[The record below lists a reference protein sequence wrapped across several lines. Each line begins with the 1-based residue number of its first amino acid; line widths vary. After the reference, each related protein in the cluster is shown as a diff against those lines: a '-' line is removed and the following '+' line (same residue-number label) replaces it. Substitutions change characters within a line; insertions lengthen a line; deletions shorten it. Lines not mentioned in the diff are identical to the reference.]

1 MRNVLYETK
10 GTRSSVR
17 AYVPQICVDS
27 LVIIHT
33 YNGVHKNINETSEDY
48 LDVTIF
54 KGSGFSDHNILGTKE
69 YLKETDTQEFMH
81 E

>member
-1 MRNVLYETK
+1 MEC
-10 GTRSSVR
+10 
-17 AYVPQICVDS
+17 I
-27 LVIIHT
+27 
-33 YNGVHKNINETSEDY
+33 KNINETSEDY

-69 YLKETDTQEFMH
+69 YLKETDRQEFMH